1 MSDNQKV
8 GQGALFKNDKQG
20 VDKRPDY
27 TGQATILNKKFYVSA
42 WLATSQGGMRYMSL
56 AFTESQAANN
66 AGTQNN
72 KSASQQSN
80 NKPAQNVADDDEIP
94 F

>member
-42 WLATSQGGMRYMSL
+42 WLTTSQGGMR
-56 AFTESQAANN
+56 
-66 AGTQNN
+66 
-72 KSASQQSN
+72 
-80 NKPAQNVADDDEIP
+80 
-94 F
+94 

>member
-20 VDKRPDY
+20 VEKRPDY
-27 TGQATILNKKFYVSA
+27 TGSATILNKAFYISA
-42 WLATSQGGMRYMSL
+42 WLTTSQNGQKYMSL
-56 AFTESQAANN
+56 AFKEKTPN
-66 AGTQNN
+66 AGAGAGNEQAP
-72 KSASQQSN
+72 ASD
-80 NKPAQNVADDDEIP
+80 PAQSTAVDDEIP

>member
-27 TGQATILNKKFYVSA
+27 TGSATIFGKKFYVSA
-42 WLATSQGGMRYMSL
+42 WITVSQSGQKYMSL
-56 AFTESQAANN
+56 AFKDTQGQNN
-66 AGTQNN
+66 AGTPAAQPEAGASAP
-72 KSASQQSN
+72 SAS
-80 NKPAQNVADDDEIP
+80 VDDEIP

>member
-20 VDKRPDY
+20 VEKRPDY
-27 TGQATILNKKFYVSA
+27 TGTATIFNKPFYISA
-42 WLATSQGGMRYMSL
+42 WVSTSQSGQKYMSL
-56 AFTESQAANN
+56 AFKEKTP
-66 AGTQNN
+66 AGNGGQNN
-72 KSASQQSN
+72 GQTNEQSQSAPS
-80 NKPAQNVADDDEIP
+80 AAVDDEIP